1 MAKDNWTTAN
11 IRTNLIN
18 EVKKIIESDIGKKNG
33 FTNANQFID
42 WAVKE
47 KVEELEKT
55 GFRSITIK
63 ENVIEIFDANLGEN
77 GELVSIHQNKNKL
90 NCLECN
96 SKNCTHINYI
106 WSIDHIAEKLEY
118 DGFNRTEKI
127 CPKCGITAKEI
138 QIENL
143 FGYRKIKDKVF
154 TQSHCKNCRNK
165 K

>member
-11 IRTNLIN
+11 IRTILIK

-47 KVEELEKT
+47 KVEELEKK
-55 GFRSITIK
+55 GFRSVTIK
-63 ENVIEIFDANLGEN
+63 ENIIEIFDENLGEN
-77 GELVSIHQNKNKL
+77 GELVSIHHNKNKL

-96 SKNCTHINYI
+96 LHNCIHINYI
-106 WSIDHIAEKLEY
+106 WSINHIADRLEA
-118 DGFNRTEKI
+118 DGFDRTEKI

-138 QIENL
+138 QIEKL
-143 FGYRKIKDKVF
+143 FGHKKIKGKIF
-154 TQSHCKNCRNK
+154 THPYCKNCTNK
-165 K
+165 L